1 MDPAPGAS
9 WSVAATVV
17 IVIGAFLRLARLD
30 LIEFKGDEQEALNL
44 GIRLLE
50 NPPWTAAGELPQ
62 HGMPSSQGIANAP
75 LFNWVMAAAWALT
88 GHPIGATAL
97 IGAANAAALYPL
109 WRWALRHID
118 RERALLLL
126 ATVAVSPFSVLLS
139 RKLWAQDLLFPALV
153 CLLWAI
159 EYWQTRRLFRAIACF
174 AVAALPIG
182 QLHQSGPI
190 ALAVFPVAVAL
201 SALGDRQGLRD
212 RLRDLTSF
220 TPPQYALLLC
230 LVVLH
235 AVFWIPYLEYLWTL
249 PASVFANRL
258 RLEGFEPA
266 LLRMV
271 GQQVAPLDLFYFF
284 APDRA
289 DFLASGWRRFAYYLS
304 LAFGTPLLIIG
315 LVGWIRSPGRLPI
328 AGVWWWLVIATFTL
342 ARIPA
347 YPFYALILSP
357 LPAALAAGAFDGRL
371 PAVLTRTLLLVRWTY
386 VVALLLV
393 TIATGAWL
401 SERGGARGDYGVVY
415 GVREQQARALAGTAV
430 SGALTAGLRCHEPP
444 GEVLWIMERVHHEQ
458 AAATRAVCDGWVS
471 DGRDDRYRW
480 SVRP

>member
-9 WSVAATVV
+9 WPVAATVV

-30 LIEFKGDEQEALNL
+30 LIEFKSDEQEALNL
-44 GIRLLE
+44 GIRLVE
-50 NPPWTAAGELPQ
+50 NPPWTAAGGLPQ

-75 LFNWVMAAAWALT
+75 FFNWIMAAAWALT

-109 WRWALRHID
+109 WRWALRHMD

-159 EYWQTRRLFRAIACF
+159 EYWQSQRLFRAIACF

-190 ALAVFPVAVAL
+190 ALAVFPVAVAV
-201 SALGDRQGLRD
+201 SALGDRQGFRD
-212 RLRDLTSF
+212 RLRGLTSF
-220 TPPQYALLLC
+220 TAPQYALLLC
-230 LVVLH
+230 LVILH
-235 AVFWIPYLEYLWTL
+235 AVFWIPYLQYLWTL
-249 PASVFANRL
+249 PSSVFANRL
-258 RLEGFEPA
+258 RLESFEPA

-289 DFLASGWRRFAYYLS
+289 DFLASSWRRFAYYLS
-304 LAFGTPLLIIG
+304 LAFGTPLLIVG
-315 LVGWIRSPGRLPI
+315 LVGWNPVPWPASDCRRLVVAGDRDVHAGSDSCLPFLRPHPVAAAGRTRGRSVGWAI
-328 AGVWWWLVIATFTL
+328 AGSSDAHF
-342 ARIPA
+342 A
-347 YPFYALILSP
+347 SCP
-357 LPAALAAGAFDGRL
+357 LD
-371 PAVLTRTLLLVRWTY
+371 V
-386 VVALLLV
+386 
-393 TIATGAWL
+393 
-401 SERGGARGDYGVVY
+401 RGGA
-415 GVREQQARALAGTAV
+415 L
-430 SGALTAGLRCHEPP
+430 
-444 GEVLWIMERVHHEQ
+444 
-458 AAATRAVCDGWVS
+458 
-471 DGRDDRYRW
+471 GRD
-480 SVRP
+480 SNSGSLAVRARRCQG